1 MKIAWIGCGVMGKA
15 MLQHLANSGH
25 QLTVYNRT
33 KSKIL
38 DLESANIHV
47 SDSIRECVSNAEVV
61 FTMVGYPKDVE
72 EVYAEIFKSAQAG
85 AYLVDMTT
93 SSPLLA
99 QKLAETGRSFK
110 MLDAPV
116 SGGDIGARNATLSIM
131 VGGEKSD
138 YEAMLPL
145 FELMGKNMTY
155 VGPAGAGQH
164 AKAANQIAVAGA
176 IGAVSEA
183 IHYVRLQNLD
193 PQIVL
198 NAISKGAAGSW
209 QMDNNAPKVL
219 NKDYAPGF
227 YIKHFVKDMHIV
239 QEVMDESD
247 ESLNMLNS
255 VCEMFETLEKSGYEN
270 EGTQAL
276 IEYYEGSR

>member
-72 EVYAEIFKSAQAG
+72 EVYAEIFKSAQEG

-145 FELMGKNMTY
+145 FERMGKNMTY
-155 VGPAGAGQH
+155 VGPSGAGQH

>member
-72 EVYAEIFKSAQAG
+72 EVYAEIFKSAQEG

>member
-72 EVYAEIFKSAQAG
+72 EVYAEIFKSAQEG

-99 QKLAETGRSFK
+99 QKLAEMGRSFK

-145 FELMGKNMTY
+145 FERMGKNMTY
-155 VGPAGAGQH
+155 VGPSGAGQH

>member
-72 EVYAEIFKSAQAG
+72 EVYAEIFKSAQEG

-116 SGGDIGARNATLSIM
+116 SGGDIGARNATPSIM